1 MTDTLKITLA
11 GKDYSLPRLNLKQLR
26 ALSVFGAKAK
36 MDALKEME
44 AREKGE
50 GKALPDIIA
59 NAFDSNVEI
68 VAAAMSRAYPDM
80 TEAALFELETTN
92 EEMLKA
98 ANEVLIFAGIVAK
111 PEDAPTGEAE
121 APATTGE

>member
-1 MTDTLKITLA
+1 MTDTLKISLA
-11 GKDYSLPRLNLKQLR
+11 GKDYDLPRLNLKQLR
-26 ALSVFGAKAK
+26 TLSVFGAKAK
-36 MDALKEME
+36 MDALKELE
-44 AREKGE
+44 AKERGE
-50 GKALPDIIA
+50 GKELPDIIA

-92 EEMLKA
+92 EEVLSA
-98 ANEVLIFAGIVAK
+98 ANAVLVFAGIIAK
-111 PEDAPTGEAE
+111 PEDAPKGEAE